1 MKEGEGTWILK
12 PSLTNQAL
20 AVTVFDRVADL
31 YTALEAAP
39 KLHEWVLQRCVPG
52 GRCDVAPVLLS
63 VHTRLRCGGCGSSV
77 ICSIFCRM
85 PSRGQIHT
93 RCPLPYLF
101 VHVLHSLV
109 LISTEPVSSIST

>member
-1 MKEGEGTWILK
+1 MREGEETWILK

-52 GRCDVAPVLLS
+52 GRCDVVPVQLCLH
-63 VHTRLRCGGCGSSV
+63 VKLITRWCG
-77 ICSIFCRM
+77 
-85 PSRGQIHT
+85 
-93 RCPLPYLF
+93 
-101 VHVLHSLV
+101 
-109 LISTEPVSSIST
+109 